1 MRFKKKLKKIHF
13 FVARIKKCYIFALT
27 FKIRN
32 NDCRMV

>member
-1 MRFKKKLKKIHF
+1 MQLKKNLKKIHF
-13 FVARIKKCYIFALT
+13 FVVRIKKRYIFALT